1 MTGHTLFLS
10 VFVLACTAF
19 PSQLFRLTTAGSPGG
34 GVASGVTRAGVRR
47 WVAHA
52 VELVPAVSLSVVAA
66 LAWAVAP
73 ATGVAAVPDGWWWL
87 AVAVAVGALA
97 PGGEIA
103 LGVVA
108 AKAQGARVDRIA
120 LHSRAPAAS
129 AVAVVGAALVAAA
142 EEVLF
147 RGIGQHLLDV
157 VLGWPAVLAIG
168 LTAVLYGL
176 NHLYF
181 GWLTVGQKVF
191 TGAVFGSLYVL
202 AGLSVLVPVVAHVV
216 QNVVVLT
223 ILPRW
228 VERR

>member
-10 VFVLACTAF
+10 VFVLICTAF
-19 PSQLFRLTTAGSPGG
+19 PSQLFRLTMAGALGG
-34 GVASGVTRAGVRR
+34 GAASGVARAGVRR

-73 ATGVAAVPDGWWWL
+73 TTGVGAVPGGWWWL
-87 AVAVAVGALA
+87 SVAVAVGALA
-97 PGGEIA
+97 PGAEIA
-103 LGVVA
+103 LGVLA
-108 AKAQGARVDRIA
+108 AKAQRARVSRIA
-120 LHSRAPAAS
+120 LHRRTSAAS
-129 AVAVVGAALVAAA
+129 AVAVVGAALVAVA

-168 LTAVLYGL
+168 LAAVLYGF

-181 GWLTVGQKVF
+181 GWLTVGQKVL

-202 AGLSVLVPVVAHVV
+202 AGQSVLVPVVAHVV
-216 QNVVVLT
+216 QNVVVLV

-228 VERR
+228 MERR